1 MLYNINWGDVFVK
14 IAGTIFVL
22 LPALLALFIF
32 LWSPENT
39 IYSFFAILAELS
51 LIAGIMA
58 KEEDTQIH
66 SLMTIMGF
74 FISLILST
82 IFSWKYGI
90 TNGIV
95 NFLIY
100 WWVWLSLYSAGI
112 NISLKQIDLNMLFES
127 LIVVVGSIAT
137 LSWYWFGFFF

>member
-1 MLYNINWGDVFVK
+1 
-14 IAGTIFVL
+14 
-22 LPALLALFIF
+22 
-32 LWSPENT
+32 
-39 IYSFFAILAELS
+39 
-51 LIAGIMA
+51 
-58 KEEDTQIH
+58 
-66 SLMTIMGF
+66 
-74 FISLILST
+74 ST
-82 IFSWKYGI
+82 IFSWNYGI